1 MNGRP
6 LSRVW
11 STAILSVTLA
21 CAPSSP
27 SAPTLTLATT
37 TSTRDSG
44 LLDVLIPRFEQQTG
58 IVVRVI
64 AVGSGQALEI
74 GRRGDADVLLT
85 HAPEA
90 EEEFVA
96 AGHAWARRPL
106 MHNDLVFVGPADDP
120 AGLQQAATLRDVLTR
135 IARTAAPFVSRG
147 DQSGTHMKERSLW
160 NLADR
165 QPAGS
170 WYIQGGAGM
179 SETLRMAN
187 EMQAYTLSDRGTFLS
202 QRRRLDL
209 VILFSGVP
217 ELQNPYAVL
226 VVAPQSP
233 LPGQAAAAFRQTAAA
248 QQFADFLLSPEAQ
261 DLIAQFGTET
271 FGEPLFF
278 PLVTR

>member
-1 MNGRP
+1 MNWQS
-6 LSRVW
+6 LSLVW
-11 STAILSVTLA
+11 STAFLIVTLG

-27 SAPTLTLATT
+27 PAPSLTLATT

-44 LLDVLIPRFEQQTG
+44 LLDVLIPRFERQTG

-85 HAPEA
+85 HAAEA

-96 AGHAWARRPL
+96 AGHAGARRPL
-106 MHNDLVFVGPADDP
+106 MHNDYFFVGPAGDP

-135 IARTAAPFVSRG
+135 IAETAAPFVSRG
-147 DQSGTHMKERSLW
+147 DQSGTHGKELSLW
-160 NLADR
+160 KLAEQ
-165 QPAGS
+165 QPAGA

-202 QRRRLDL
+202 QRHRLDL

-226 VVAPQSP
+226 VVAPQ
-233 LPGQAAAAFRQTAAA
+233 PGQTTAAFRQAAAA

-278 PLVTR
+278 PVVTR